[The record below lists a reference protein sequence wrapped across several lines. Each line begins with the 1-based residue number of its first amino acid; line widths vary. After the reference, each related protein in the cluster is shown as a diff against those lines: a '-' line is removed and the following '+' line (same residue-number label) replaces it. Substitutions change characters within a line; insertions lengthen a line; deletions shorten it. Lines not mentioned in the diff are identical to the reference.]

1 MSTWSLAQLL
11 AGLHQNIEHRLEIA
25 RKTLG
30 HAGTKGDG
38 SENVWLELFQTY
50 LPTRYRAEKAHV
62 VDSRDKFSQQIDVVI
77 FDRQY
82 SPFIFDHAGQ
92 KVIPAESVYAAFE
105 AKQSINVEVIRYAQ
119 EKIGSVRSLYRTSLP
134 IPHAGGTYPPK
145 PLNPVIGGILTFKAT
160 GTLRSARLSRTHWRL
175 LTWPASWTS
184 AVLPPTGCFRATR
197 TDVTPSRLR
206 DGLPRLFCLN

>member
-11 AGLHQNIEHRLEIA
+11 AGLHENIEHRLEIA

-30 HAGTKGDG
+30 HPGTKGDG

-92 KVIPAESVYAAFE
+92 KVIPAESVYAVFE
-105 AKQSINVEVIRYAQ
+105 AKQSINAEVIRYAQ
-119 EKIGSVRSLYRTSLP
+119 EKIASVRSLTAQVFPFPTPAAHILP
-134 IPHAGGTYPPK
+134 N
-145 PLNPVIGGILTFKAT
+145 L
-160 GTLRSARLSRTHWRL
+160 
-175 LTWPASWTS
+175 
-184 AVLPPTGCFRATR
+184 
-197 TDVTPSRLR
+197 
-206 DGLPRLFCLN
+206 

>member
-11 AGLHQNIEHRLEIA
+11 AGLHENIEHRLEIA

-92 KVIPAESVYAAFE
+92 KVIRAESVYAVFE

-119 EKIGSVRSLYRTSLP
+119 EKIGSVRSPLP
-134 IPHAGGTYPPK
+134 HKSPHSPRRRNVSSQTAESRHRRNSYVSKRLEP
-145 PLNPVIGGILTFKAT
+145 
-160 GTLRSARLSRTHWRL
+160 SARHASHGRTR
-175 LTWPASWTS
+175 
-184 AVLPPTGCFRATR
+184 GCRRGRQAG
-197 TDVTPSRLR
+197 SRLCCRPR
-206 DGLPRLFCLN
+206 DLFVRRERMLCPRASGTACHGFFV